1 LINRIK
7 TGATQEDYQTHCES
21 LKLDATLFST
31 TNFPY
36 AVFAPYYYKFE
47 NKHPTMS
54 NKEFE
59 ININPDWIKKYLN
72 KIIFGLL
79 FLIMIFTSVKTI
91 GPEEEGVVVQL
102 GRYNRTLQPG
112 LNFILPFGFETMH
125 KIPVQR
131 QLKQEFGFRTTSSGG
146 ERSEYAKEQFAD
158 ESLMLTGDLNLT
170 DVEWVVQYRITD
182 SYNYLFKVRNAEK
195 TLRDMSEAAMRKIV
209 GDRTVNEVLT
219 VGRQEISTSVEQLLQ
234 ELCNEYENGIR
245 IDQVVLQDVNPPD
258 AVKPSF
264 NAVNQAQQERETLIN
279 QAEAEYNRVIPRAR
293 GEAEETIQLA
303 EAFALNRVNRARG
316 EADRFNSLF
325 EEYRKAPEVTRQRI
339 YLETMEK
346 VLPKI
351 GNKIIT
357 DEKGS
362 NVLPL
367 LNIDKIRSSN
377 P

>member
-1 LINRIK
+1 
-7 TGATQEDYQTHCES
+7 
-21 LKLDATLFST
+21 
-31 TNFPY
+31 
-36 AVFAPYYYKFE
+36 
-47 NKHPTMS
+47 MS
-54 NKEFE
+54 DREFE

-72 KIIFGLL
+72 RIIIIILL
-79 FLIMIFTSVKTI
+79 LVTLFTSVKTI

-102 GRYNRTLQPG
+102 GRYNRTLLPG
-112 LNFILPFGFETMH
+112 LNFILPFGFERMH

-131 QLKQEFGFRTTSSGG
+131 QLKEEFGFRTTSMNG
-146 ERSEYAKEQFAD
+146 RTAYAKEEFAD

-182 SYNYLFKVRNAEK
+182 SYKYLFKVRNAEK

-234 ELCNEYENGIR
+234 EMCNEYENGIR

-264 NAVNQAQQERETLIN
+264 NAVNEAQQERETLIN
-279 QAEAEYNRVIPRAR
+279 QAEADYNRVIPRAR
-293 GEAEETIQLA
+293 GEAQETIQLA

-316 EADRFNSLF
+316 ETDRFNSLF
-325 EEYRKAPEVTRQRI
+325 EEYVKAPEVTKQRI

-357 DEKGS
+357 DEEGS

-367 LNIDKIRSSN
+367 LNIDRIKATT

>member
-1 LINRIK
+1 
-7 TGATQEDYQTHCES
+7 
-21 LKLDATLFST
+21 
-31 TNFPY
+31 
-36 AVFAPYYYKFE
+36 
-47 NKHPTMS
+47 MS

-59 ININPDWIKKYLN
+59 INIDPAWIKKYLN

-79 FLIMIFTSVKTI
+79 ILIMLFTSIKTI

-146 ERSEYAKEQFAD
+146 ERTEYAKEQFAD

-170 DVEWVVQYRITD
+170 DVEWVVQYRITN

-367 LNIDKIRSSN
+367 LNLDKIRSST

>member
-1 LINRIK
+1 
-7 TGATQEDYQTHCES
+7 
-21 LKLDATLFST
+21 
-31 TNFPY
+31 
-36 AVFAPYYYKFE
+36 
-47 NKHPTMS
+47 MS
-54 NKEFE
+54 DKEFE
-59 ININPDWIKKYLN
+59 ININPEWIKKYLSR
-72 KIIFGLL
+72 IIIVLL
-79 FLIMIFTSVKTI
+79 LLVMAFTSIKTV

-102 GRYNRTLQPG
+102 GKYNRTVQPG
-112 LNFILPFGFETMH
+112 LNFIFPFGFESMY

-131 QLKQEFGFRTTSSGG
+131 QLKQEFGFRTTSTFSGS
-146 ERSEYAKEQFAD
+146 RTEYAKTEFSD

-170 DVEWVVQYRITD
+170 DVEWVVQYRITN
-182 SYNYLFKVRNAEK
+182 SYDYLFKVRNAEK

-219 VGRQEISTSVEQLLQ
+219 VGRQEISTSVEGLLQ
-234 ELCNEYENGIR
+234 EMCNEYENGIR
-245 IDQVVLQDVNPPD
+245 IDQVVLQDVNPPE

-264 NAVNQAQQERETLIN
+264 NAVNEAQQERETLIN

-303 EAFALNRVNRARG
+303 EAFALNRVNRSEG

-325 EEYRKAPEVTRQRI
+325 EEYVKAPEVTKQRI
-339 YLETMEK
+339 YLETMETI
-346 VLPKI
+346 LPKI

-357 DEKGS
+357 DESGS

-367 LNIDKIRSSN
+367 LNLDNSKKEIN

>member
-1 LINRIK
+1 M
-7 TGATQEDYQTHCES
+7 A
-21 LKLDATLFST
+21 
-31 TNFPY
+31 
-36 AVFAPYYYKFE
+36 
-47 NKHPTMS
+47 

-59 ININPDWIKKYLN
+59 ININPDWFKKYLY
-72 KIIFGLL
+72 KIILGILL
-79 FLIMIFTSVKTI
+79 LITALTSIKTV

-102 GRYNRTLQPG
+102 GKYHRTVQPG
-112 LNFILPFGFETMH
+112 LNFIFPFGFETMH

-131 QLKQEFGFRTTSSGG
+131 QLKQEFGFRTSSLGG
-146 ERSEYAKEQFAD
+146 RTEYDKEDFMD

-234 ELCNEYENGIR
+234 EMCNEYENGIR
-245 IDQVVLQDVNPPD
+245 IDQVVLQDVNPPE

-264 NAVNQAQQERETLIN
+264 NAVNEAQQERETLIN

-293 GEAEETIQLA
+293 GGAEETIQLA
-303 EAFALNRVNRARG
+303 EAFALNRVNRAKG
-316 EADRFNSLF
+316 EANRFTSLYT
-325 EEYRKAPEVTRQRI
+325 EYTKAPEVTKQRI

-346 VLPKI
+346 ILPKI

-367 LNIDKIRSSN
+367 LNIDRIKEN
-377 P
+377 TP